1 MCATCHEKT
10 DERFPSTLR
19 LGDKCK
25 DCHGGL
31 ENAPAAWKLEEP
43 RTVRVGEI
51 RVDEGDPAAGAKV
64 DADCRASLE
73 RRGFAVAEDGR
84 PAEAELD
91 FRIRVWRVRE
101 DRFVAKDEAVL
112 QAEIVVAIRAGASGP
127 KVRRR
132 AVSKPCYGSDS
143 AEAGIAAA
151 RDAFRLLEGHLAEAL
166 KKG

>member
-10 DERFPSTLR
+10 DERFPSTLK
-19 LGDKCK
+19 LGEKCK

-31 ENAPAAWKLEEP
+31 ENAPAAWKLEKP
-43 RTVRVGEI
+43 RAVRVGEI
-51 RVDEGDPAAGAKV
+51 RVIEGDLAAGAKV
-64 DADCRASLE
+64 DADCRAALE
-73 RRGFAVAEDGR
+73 RRGFAVAKAGQ

-91 FRIRVWRVRE
+91 FQIRLWRVRE
-101 DRFVAKDEAVL
+101 ERFVAKSEAVL
-112 QAEIVVAIRAGASGP
+112 QAEVMVVVRPPSGQS
-127 KVRRR
+127 KFRRR
-132 AVSKPCYGSDS
+132 AVSRSFYGADP